1 MIPVRLAIGNH
12 GVLLCKLP
20 VYLPSCFQKSLIT
33 IRLFGQQNVLFSF
46 NFTSE
51 IRLLG
56 VLLLKIDDTYSLG
69 MLRGV

>member
-1 MIPVRLAIGNH
+1 MIPIRLAIGNH
-12 GVLLCKLP
+12 GAFRLCNLP
-20 VYLPSCFQKSLIT
+20 ICLPTCFQKSLIT
-33 IRLFGQQNVLFSF
+33 IRLFGQQNLFFSF

-56 VLLLKIDDTYSLG
+56 VLLKIDDPYSLG